1 MLINLSLNDLMTYT
15 SWERQ
20 RWHDFFQRHGEQ
32 VLKTSAGPHGDG
44 RFKSVGDLVRHI
56 FGAEKRYV
64 ERLSDR
70 QLTDLASIPSDSVEG
85 LFQFG
90 EQSRKELKEF
100 VEIFPAQKWDIPQEL
115 HFPNLNATA
124 SATPRKIVIHVL
136 MHEIRH
142 WAQIATLLRLNGLA
156 VEFHD
161 FLYCPVM
168 NHESEHGKEQASR

>member
-20 RWHDFFQRHGEQ
+20 KWHDFFQRHGEQ

-44 RFKSVGDLVRHI
+44 RFKTVGDLVRHI
-56 FGAEKRYV
+56 FGAEKRHV
-64 ERLSDR
+64 ERLSER
-70 QLTDLASIPSDSVEG
+70 QLTDLACIPSDSIEA

-90 EQSRKELKEF
+90 EQSRKGFKEF
-100 VEIFPAQKWDIPQEL
+100 VEVFPAQKWDVPQEL
-115 HFPNLNATA
+115 HFPNLNFTA
-124 SATPRKIVIHVL
+124 RATPQKIVVHVL

-156 VEFHD
+156 SEFHD
-161 FLYCPVM
+161 FLGCPVM
-168 NHESEHGKEQASR
+168 DDEFVHRQDRV